1 MFNDAAGFK
10 RIFLKVGYTDLRKG
24 ILGLTA
30 MIRES
35 FGYDPYEKNVLFL
48 FCGHRTDIGPHH
60 ICVYARKTTD
70 KIVKAFRPKSL
81 LRNSI
86 ATPSLV
92 ASIMNA
98 KYVNGMPLD
107 RIATDLRR
115 NDVNI
120 SKQVMANWVI
130 RCSERY
136 LSPVYFR
143 LHELLLT
150 YDVIQQDETPV
161 EVTKDGRP
169 ANSKSF
175 MWVYR
180 SGKYHTN
187 RVIILYEYQKT
198 RKAEH
203 PQKFLE
209 GFHGVGA
216 RI

>member
-24 ILGLTA
+24 IPGLTA

-35 FGYDPYEKNVLFL
+35 FGCDPYEKNVLFL
-48 FCGHRTDIGPHH
+48 FCGRRTDIGPHH

-136 LSPVYFR
+136 LSPVYV
-143 LHELLLT
+143 H
-150 YDVIQQDETPV
+150 
-161 EVTKDGRP
+161 
-169 ANSKSF
+169 
-175 MWVYR
+175 
-180 SGKYHTN
+180 GK
-187 RVIILYEYQKT
+187 
-198 RKAEH
+198 
-203 PQKFLE
+203 P
-209 GFHGVGA
+209 
-216 RI
+216 

>member
-48 FCGHRTDIGPHH
+48 FCGRRTDIGPHH

-136 LSPVYFR
+136 LSPVNV
-143 LHELLLT
+143 H
-150 YDVIQQDETPV
+150 
-161 EVTKDGRP
+161 
-169 ANSKSF
+169 
-175 MWVYR
+175 
-180 SGKYHTN
+180 GK
-187 RVIILYEYQKT
+187 
-198 RKAEH
+198 
-203 PQKFLE
+203 P
-209 GFHGVGA
+209 
-216 RI
+216 